1 MVYKNGSI
9 FLWSYKTCCLLIL
22 FSKTNTN
29 DFVSPAIHQAIGG
42 SERERM
48 KKKEK
53 IKSYEMLFIHPGLHL
68 LALNHNFILLCFFS
82 LTLSLT
88 FFFSSTRWSVNCEQ
102 KKILI
107 CFSEQ
112 VFQKKMW
119 RFCGLIGCWL
129 WNIWQFLKFWL
140 K

>member
-1 MVYKNGSI
+1 MDEKNKKNKKRKINNQMVYKNGSI

-88 FFFSSTRWSVNCEQ
+88 FFSPAHDDRWIVN
-102 KKILI
+102 KKKNLI

-112 VFQKKMW
+112 VF
-119 RFCGLIGCWL
+119 
-129 WNIWQFLKFWL
+129 
-140 K
+140 